1 MDRLLITLAG
11 RRALALIACGALAFL
26 SVVGCNR
33 KNGKEVKFSVD
44 GRIVHDGDWGHFKGD
59 PQLHIGDP
67 PTPEMKRLWD
77 NTYYQNSM
85 VGVGDDDRVESCW
98 PDSKFHVIYYFR
110 NDKLSRVELHFSS
123 EELPLAV
130 QAVAAKFGPPHYTG
144 QPTFTTRDGTL
155 HQNEIVCWNTDAG
168 RFELSKFLFREDSSW
183 SWQNGIGRLIPP
195 VTPSAEQ
202 PATIVESESSGEPE
216 TEAQV
221 VKTIKRLGGAVGL
234 ATQGDDPAQSVLSV
248 RFSETQFTGVG
259 LEHLKWLPKLRELN
273 LCGTK
278 VTDAALEPIKG
289 LTQLTELNLSNTQI
303 TDAGLKHLEGLS
315 QLRKLDLSYTH
326 VRGGGLKH
334 LERLTQLHDLNLSH
348 SSVTDAELQ
357 PLKRLI
363 QLTDLDLSSTQ
374 ITDASIEYL
383 KELGCLRYL
392 YLMSTSVTLEGRNRL
407 LPSLPNILSLRCL

>member
-1 MDRLLITLAG
+1 MGRLIVLTGG
-11 RRALALIACGALAFL
+11 RARAVIACGALAFL
-26 SVVGCNR
+26 GVVGCN
-33 KNGKEVKFSVD
+33 NNSKEIKFCVD
-44 GRIVHDGDWGHFKGD
+44 GGIVSDGNRGHFKGD
-59 PQLHIGDP
+59 PQLRIGDP
-67 PTPEMKRLWD
+67 PTPEMRKLWD
-77 NTYYQNSM
+77 NTYYQSM
-85 VGVGDDDRVESCW
+85 LAVGADDYVASRW
-98 PDSKFHVIYYFR
+98 PDSTFHVIYYFK
-110 NDKLSRVELHFSS
+110 NDKLSSVELHFPS

-155 HQNEIVCWNTDAG
+155 HQNEIVGWNTDAG
-168 RFELSKFLFREDSSW
+168 RFELSKFLFRQDSSW
-183 SWQNGIGRLIPP
+183 SWEDGIGRLIPP
-195 VTPSAEQ
+195 VTPTIEQ
-202 PATIVESESSGEPE
+202 PATTAESENSGEPE

-248 RFSETQFTGVG
+248 NFSETQFTGVG

-273 LCGTK
+273 LYGTK
-278 VTDAALEPIKG
+278 VTNAALEPIKG
-289 LTQLTELNLSNTQI
+289 FTQLTELNLSNTQI

-315 QLRKLDLSYTH
+315 KLRKLDLSYTH

-374 ITDASIEYL
+374 ITDASVEYL

-392 YLMSTSVTLEGRNRL
+392 YLGSTNVTREGLGRL
-407 LPSLPNILSLRCL
+407 RPRLPNLLHLDTPWW